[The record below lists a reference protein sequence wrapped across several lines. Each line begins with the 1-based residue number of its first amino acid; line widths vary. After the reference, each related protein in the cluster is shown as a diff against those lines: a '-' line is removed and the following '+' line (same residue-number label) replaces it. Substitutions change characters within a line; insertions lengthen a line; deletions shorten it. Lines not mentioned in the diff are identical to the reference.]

1 MAESVVKML
10 EQMVAERRAVSDK
23 EHQVVQELNRVLRE
37 MGYQV
42 VPIAAA
48 EPELAA
54 GSETGDGMARGNGM
68 PGAAPRAARPARS
81 SRPSARPTSRSKP
94 LSCPHCERTF
104 SLPLHLG
111 RHVAAMHKRK
121 ASRKA
126 A

>member
-1 MAESVVKML
+1 MADSVVKML

-23 EHQVVQELNRVLRE
+23 EQQMVQELNRVLKE

-42 VPIAAA
+42 LPIPAA
-48 EPELAA
+48 EPELV
-54 GSETGDGMARGNGM
+54 GVSETGDGMARGNGM
-68 PGAAPRAARPARS
+68 PTSSRAARSRS
-81 SRPSARPTSRSKP
+81 SRPSARPAGRKP

-121 ASRKA
+121 ASRKVA
-126 A
+126 